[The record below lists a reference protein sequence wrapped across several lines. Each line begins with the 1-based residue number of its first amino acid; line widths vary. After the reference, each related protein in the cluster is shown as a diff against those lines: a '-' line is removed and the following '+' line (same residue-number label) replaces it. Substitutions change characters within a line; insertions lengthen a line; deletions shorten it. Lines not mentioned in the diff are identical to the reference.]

1 MLLKHVKFNIGC
13 VVGWLQGVI
22 STNIFKSTFLGAYKD
37 RYLNSFMTE
46 VPIIKKSVQSEWMDW
61 FLYDRDLRRE
71 RIECQVKPN
80 VASHVITSFY
90 MKYQP
95 HWDPMVN
102 HFNNR

>member
-1 MLLKHVKFNIGC
+1 
-13 VVGWLQGVI
+13 
-22 STNIFKSTFLGAYKD
+22 
-37 RYLNSFMTE
+37 MTE
-46 VPIIKKSVQSEWMDW
+46 APIIKKSVQSEWMDW

-71 RIECQVKPN
+71 RIKCQVKPN
-80 VASHVITSFY
+80 VASHVITGFY

>member
-1 MLLKHVKFNIGC
+1 
-13 VVGWLQGVI
+13 
-22 STNIFKSTFLGAYKD
+22 
-37 RYLNSFMTE
+37 
-46 VPIIKKSVQSEWMDW
+46 MDW

-71 RIECQVKPN
+71 RIKCQVKPN
-80 VASHVITSFY
+80 VASHVITGFY